1 MNRKIENPFLYVE
14 VSDRGAELMRI
25 MRKDTGAEILW
36 NGDPAFW
43 SYRSRFFFR
52 MWEVPGRKNEDQ
64 RKGIS
69 DPPAW
74 ICQRKKNSPVWKK
87 VLKKLRYRL
96 MSDEETR
103 KYYPFDFVL
112 WITYELR
119 EKRFSSAGKWKPI
132 RGSHEFYDWRTSGLP
147 F

>member
-43 SYRSRFFFR
+43 SYRSPILFPNVGKYLA
-52 MWEVPGRKNEDQ
+52 EKNEDK

-69 DPPAW
+69 DRQHGFA
-74 ICQRKKNSPVWKK
+74 
-87 VLKKLRYRL
+87 
-96 MSDEETR
+96 
-103 KYYPFDFVL
+103 
-112 WITYELR
+112 R
-119 EKRFSSAGKWKPI
+119 EK
-132 RGSHEFYDWRTSGLP
+132 
-147 F
+147 